1 MYNKAN
7 MQTPYNGIFLKSETA
22 ALLCDRSKQLALDVF
37 KPCFLRCDKDPVIMQ
52 ACMEAVSTQF
62 SEEMFEK
69 YTRQICN
76 RHRDF
81 EQLVTT
87 VITQMA
93 HERHNKNGYAI
104 QLEGA
109 PIVICKLYVKRFL
122 ISMSTSDSVK
132 SGRYF
137 DPTCAVENAIVTQS
151 NTRDVLWGVAD
162 EFIRVEKEEDDISV
176 ISSHYEKKKKKNKKK
191 KKHDK
196 DYDKKT
202 DSVVSSVISASIMS
216 NHDLEQGG
224 GEEDEH
230 WGEVDDTVDPL
241 DSVSQV
247 FANTDRHSTMSN
259 SSNIKMSPPI
269 RNKMFDAPTNIGNDS
284 TNKPSMAR
292 SAIF

>member
-1 MYNKAN
+1 

-93 HERHNKNGYAI
+93 HERHHKNGYAI
-104 QLEGA
+104 HLEGA
-109 PIVICKLYVKRFL
+109 SIVVCKLYVKRFL
-122 ISMSTSDSVK
+122 ISMSASDSVK

-137 DPTCAVENAIVTQS
+137 DPTCAVENAIVTQA
-151 NTRDVLWGVAD
+151 NARDVLWGVAD
-162 EFIRVEKEEDDISV
+162 EFIRVEKEEDDVSV
-176 ISSHYEKKKKKNKKK
+176 ISSHYEKKKKKKKK
-191 KKHDK
+191 RKKEEK
-196 DYDKKT
+196 A
-202 DSVVSSVISASIMS
+202 DSEVSSVISASVIS
-216 NHDLEQGG
+216 NHDIEQGG
-224 GEEDEH
+224 EDDEQ
-230 WGEVDDTVDPL
+230 WGDVDDTVDPL

-247 FANTDRHSTMSN
+247 FANTDKQSIISQN
-259 SSNIKMSPPI
+259 SNIKMSPPI
-269 RNKMFDAPTNIGNDS
+269 RNKTFDAPTNIGNDN
-284 TNKPSMAR
+284 TNKSAVAR
-292 SAIF
+292 SAVF